1 MKFGNSGKAKIRL
14 YRVNYGYMK
23 ETNINSGDGGLP
35 GISKCAGADR
45 NVSIEHRIPSSAAR
59 FTIEEIRIR
68 AETMTPV
75 LREILEFRPEPHW
88 QMN

>member
-1 MKFGNSGKAKIRL
+1 VKFGNPGKAKIGL
-14 YRVNYGYMK
+14 LRVNYGYMK
-23 ETNINSGDGGLP
+23 ETNINSADGLP
-35 GISKCAGADR
+35 GMAKCSGADR
-45 NVSIEHRIPSSAAR
+45 NVSVENRISSSVAR

>member
-1 MKFGNSGKAKIRL
+1 VNFGNVRKANIKL
-14 YRVNYGYMK
+14 LRVNYVYMK
-23 ETNINSGDGGLP
+23 VTKTNTADSGLP
-35 GISKCAGADR
+35 GMATRPGVDKD
-45 NVSIEHRIPSSAAR
+45 VSIEHRIPSSVAR
-59 FTIEEIRIR
+59 FTIEEIRMR